1 MEEDVNVDVINNEI
15 QILKAWKEMLSGLF
29 FVSCEL

>member
-15 QILKAWKEMLSGLF
+15 QILKGLERNAFRAF
-29 FVSCEL
+29 FL